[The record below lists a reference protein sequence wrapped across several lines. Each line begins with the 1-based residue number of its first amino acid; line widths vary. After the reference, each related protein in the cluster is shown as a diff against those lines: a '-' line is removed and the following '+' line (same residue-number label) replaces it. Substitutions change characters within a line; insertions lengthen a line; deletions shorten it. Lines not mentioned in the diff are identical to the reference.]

1 MDNNNKFIYDC
12 MFCSSF
18 LGVITY
24 FISYIYLKFKVD
36 KSNLIFSSNFN
47 ILIIHSL
54 INFMDL
60 IKYRNPIFYTFSIY
74 IFNLFLYY
82 NLTQISYKY
91 ITGSQFFASDM
102 EFNIPKFF
110 LIFHI
115 FFPIII
121 FPYLSFINIKSISY
135 MQITF
140 LFTFFTIYYIVLSE
154 RIKTI
159 LNYLNEKE
167 ENNEIDFEILIDNM
181 KPVHLRKVYSNFQN
195 LTFICFGIILI
206 IAMFKILIGIIDEHD
221 SLYIYLNCITEV
233 VIEIFYIIIFIFLSI
248 NLYLINK
255 KYYKES
261 KPKENYDFVNLE
273 IEEDDENNTNNYI
286 NNNTNIF
293 NKNIININ
301 NDINVNEDNINEN
314 NNIIINNNQNYNID
328 NDNNDEDSDSE
339 TDSNENY
346 NNYNNNL
353 NNNNINEDKNNEEK
367 LDDSDIDTNDNNI
380 NNLHI
385 LSKEDAKIKNDNKF
399 NINNN
404 IINMN
409 NINKAINKNKSQ
421 FNEEEDKK
429 IENWEENESNEEEED
444 DENEYNINDINID
457 NKHNKKNNSLSS
469 SDNEEDIKI

>member
-12 MFCSSF
+12 KFCSSF

-60 IKYRNPIFYTFSIY
+60 IKYRNPIFYTLSIY
-74 IFNLFLYY
+74 LFNLFLYY

-91 ITGSQFFASDM
+91 ITGSQFFSSDM

-110 LIFHI
+110 LIFHV

-121 FPYLSFINIKSISY
+121 FPYLYFIDIKSISY

-140 LFTFFTIYYIVLSE
+140 LFTYFTIYYIVLSE

-195 LTFICFGIILI
+195 LIFICFSIILI

-233 VIEIFYIIIFIFLSI
+233 VIEIFYIIIFIFLVI
-248 NLYLINK
+248 NLYLLNK

-286 NNNTNIF
+286 NNNTDIF
-293 NKNIININ
+293 NKNIINMN
-301 NDINVNEDNINEN
+301 NEINVDEDNINEN
-314 NNIIINNNQNYNID
+314 NNNIINNNQNYNID
-328 NDNNDEDSDSE
+328 NNDNDEDSDSE

-346 NNYNNNL
+346 NNYNNNI
-353 NNNNINEDKNNEEK
+353 NNNIKEDMNNEEK
-367 LDDSDIDTNDNNI
+367 LDDSDIDTNDNI

-385 LSKEDAKIKNDNKF
+385 LSKEDAKIKNDNKLD
-399 NINNN
+399 INNKN
-404 IINMN
+404 INMN

-429 IENWEENESNEEEED
+429 IENWEENESNDEEEE
-444 DENEYNINDINID
+444 ENEYNINDIN

>member
-1 MDNNNKFIYDC
+1 MENKNKFVYDFL
-12 MFCSSF
+12 FCSSF
-18 LGVITY
+18 LGIITY
-24 FISYIYLKFKVD
+24 FISYIYLKFKID

-47 ILIIHSL
+47 ILILHSL
-54 INFMDL
+54 INFMD
-60 IKYRNPIFYTFSIY
+60 IIQYRNPIFYTFSIY

-91 ITGSQFFASDM
+91 VTGSQFFSSDM

-121 FPYLSFINIKSISY
+121 FPYLFFINIKSISY

-181 KPVHLRKVYSNFQN
+181 KPVHLRKIYSNFQN
-195 LTFICFGIILI
+195 LIFICFSIILI

-273 IEEDDENNTNNYI
+273 IEDDDENNTNNYI
-286 NNNTNIF
+286 NNNRDILNINE
-293 NKNIININ
+293 NKINI
-301 NDINVNEDNINEN
+301 NEDNINEIEN
-314 NNIIINNNQNYNID
+314 NINNNQDYNID
-328 NDNNDEDSDSE
+328 NNDENSDSE
-339 TDSNENY
+339 TDSNDI
-346 NNYNNNL
+346 
-353 NNNNINEDKNNEEK
+353 NNNINEDMKNEEK
-367 LDDSDIDTNDNNI
+367 LDDYDIDTSNNI

-385 LSKEDAKIKNDNKF
+385 LSKEDTKINNDKKF
-399 NINNN
+399 DINNN
-404 IINMN
+404 NVNNMN
-409 NINKAINKNKSQ
+409 NINKTLNKNKFQ

-429 IENWEENESNEEEED
+429 IENWEENESNEEEE
-444 DENEYNINDINID
+444 ENEDNINN
-457 NKHNKKNNSLSS
+457 NKNNSLSS

>member
-24 FISYIYLKFKVD
+24 FISYIYLKFKID
-36 KSNLIFSSNFN
+36 KSNLIFSSNYN

-195 LTFICFGIILI
+195 LTFICFSIILI

-314 NNIIINNNQNYNID
+314 NNIIINNID

>member
-12 MFCSSF
+12 KFCSSF

-60 IKYRNPIFYTFSIY
+60 IKYRNPIFYTLSIY
-74 IFNLFLYY
+74 LFNLFLYY

-91 ITGSQFFASDM
+91 ITGSQFFSSDM

-110 LIFHI
+110 LIFHV

-121 FPYLSFINIKSISY
+121 FPYLYFINIKSISY

-195 LTFICFGIILI
+195 LIFICFSIILI

-233 VIEIFYIIIFIFLSI
+233 VIEIFYIIIFIFLVI
-248 NLYLINK
+248 NLYLLNK

-286 NNNTNIF
+286 NNNTDIF
-293 NKNIININ
+293 NKNIINMN
-301 NDINVNEDNINEN
+301 NEINVDEDIINEN
-314 NNIIINNNQNYNID
+314 NNNIINNNQNYNID
-328 NDNNDEDSDSE
+328 NNDNDEDSDSE

-346 NNYNNNL
+346 NNYNNNI
-353 NNNNINEDKNNEEK
+353 NNNINEDMNNEEK
-367 LDDSDIDTNDNNI
+367 LDDSDIDTNDNI

-385 LSKEDAKIKNDNKF
+385 LSKEDAKIKNDNKLD
-399 NINNN
+399 INNKN
-404 IINMN
+404 INMN

-429 IENWEENESNEEEED
+429 IENWEENESNDEEEE
-444 DENEYNINDINID
+444 ENEYNINDIN

>member
-12 MFCSSF
+12 KFCSSF
-18 LGVITY
+18 FFFFTY
-24 FISYIYLKFKVD
+24 FISYIYLKFKID
-36 KSNLIFSSNFN
+36 KSNLIFSSNYN

-60 IKYRNPIFYTFSIY
+60 IKYRNPIFYTLSIY
-74 IFNLFLYY
+74 LFNLFLYY

-91 ITGSQFFASDM
+91 ITGSQFFSSDM

-110 LIFHI
+110 LIFHV

-121 FPYLSFINIKSISY
+121 FPYLYFIDIKSISY

-195 LTFICFGIILI
+195 LIFICFSIILI

-286 NNNTNIF
+286 NNNTDIF
-293 NKNIININ
+293 NKNIINMN
-301 NDINVNEDNINEN
+301 NEINVDEDNINEN
-314 NNIIINNNQNYNID
+314 NNNIINNNQNYNID
-328 NDNNDEDSDSE
+328 NNDNDEDSDSE

-346 NNYNNNL
+346 NNYNNN
-353 NNNNINEDKNNEEK
+353 
-367 LDDSDIDTNDNNI
+367 
-380 NNLHI
+380 
-385 LSKEDAKIKNDNKF
+385 
-399 NINNN
+399 INNN
-404 IINMN
+404 IKEDMNNEENNNKNINMN

-429 IENWEENESNEEEED
+429 IENWEENESNDEEEE
-444 DENEYNINDINID
+444 ENEYNINDIN

>member
-12 MFCSSF
+12 KFCSSF

-60 IKYRNPIFYTFSIY
+60 IKYRNPIFYTLSIY
-74 IFNLFLYY
+74 LFNLFLYY

-91 ITGSQFFASDM
+91 ITGSQFFSSDM

-110 LIFHI
+110 LIFHV

-121 FPYLSFINIKSISY
+121 FPYLYFIDIKSISY

-195 LTFICFGIILI
+195 LIFICFSIILI

-221 SLYIYLNCITEV
+221 SIYIYLNCITEV
-233 VIEIFYIIIFIFLSI
+233 VIEIFYIIIFIFLVI
-248 NLYLINK
+248 NLYLLNK

-286 NNNTNIF
+286 NNNTDIF
-293 NKNIININ
+293 NKNIINMN
-301 NDINVNEDNINEN
+301 NEINVDEDNINEN
-314 NNIIINNNQNYNID
+314 NNNIINNNQNYNID
-328 NDNNDEDSDSE
+328 NNDNDEDSDSE

-346 NNYNNNL
+346 NNYNNNI
-353 NNNNINEDKNNEEK
+353 NNNIKEDMNNEEK
-367 LDDSDIDTNDNNI
+367 LDDSDIDTNDNI

-385 LSKEDAKIKNDNKF
+385 LSKEDAKIKNDNKLD
-399 NINNN
+399 INNKN
-404 IINMN
+404 INMN

-429 IENWEENESNEEEED
+429 IENWEENESNDEEEE
-444 DENEYNINDINID
+444 ENEYNINDIN

>member
-1 MDNNNKFIYDC
+1 MENKNKFVYDFL
-12 MFCSSF
+12 FCSSF
-18 LGVITY
+18 LGIITY
-24 FISYIYLKFKVD
+24 FISYIYLKFKID

-47 ILIIHSL
+47 ILILHSL
-54 INFMDL
+54 INFMD
-60 IKYRNPIFYTFSIY
+60 IIQYRNPIFYTFSIY

-91 ITGSQFFASDM
+91 ITGSQFFSSDM

-110 LIFHI
+110 IIFHI

-121 FPYLSFINIKSISY
+121 FPYLFFINIKSISY

-181 KPVHLRKVYSNFQN
+181 KPVHLRKIYSNFQN
-195 LTFICFGIILI
+195 LIFICFSIILI
-206 IAMFKILIGIIDEHD
+206 ISMFKILIGIIDEHD
-221 SLYIYLNCITEV
+221 SLNVYLNCITEV
-233 VIEIFYIIIFIFLSI
+233 ITEMFYIIIFLFLSI
-248 NLYLINK
+248 NLYLIKK

-273 IEEDDENNTNNYI
+273 IEDDDENNTHNYI
-286 NNNTNIF
+286 NNNANILNI
-293 NKNIININ
+293 NKNKINI
-301 NDINVNEDNINEN
+301 IEDNIHEIDN
-314 NNIIINNNQNYNID
+314 NINNNQDYNF
-328 NDNNDEDSDSE
+328 DNNDEESNSE
-339 TDSNENY
+339 TDSNDI
-346 NNYNNNL
+346 
-353 NNNNINEDKNNEEK
+353 NNNNINEDMKNEEK
-367 LDDSDIDTNDNNI
+367 LDDYDIDTNNNI

-385 LSKEDAKIKNDNKF
+385 LSKEDRKINNENKF
-399 NINNN
+399 HINNTN
-404 IINMN
+404 VLNMN
-409 NINKAINKNKSQ
+409 NINKTLNKNKSQ

-429 IENWEENESNEEEED
+429 IENWEENESNEEEE
-444 DENEYNINDINID
+444 ENEHNINID
-457 NKHNKKNNSLSS
+457 NNNKNNSLSS

>member
-12 MFCSSF
+12 KFCSSF

-60 IKYRNPIFYTFSIY
+60 IKYRNPIFYTLSIY
-74 IFNLFLYY
+74 LFNLFLYY

-91 ITGSQFFASDM
+91 ITGSQFFSSDM

-110 LIFHI
+110 LIFHV

-121 FPYLSFINIKSISY
+121 FPYLYFIDIKSISY

-195 LTFICFGIILI
+195 LIFICFSIILI

-221 SLYIYLNCITEV
+221 SIYIYLNCITEV
-233 VIEIFYIIIFIFLSI
+233 VIEIFYIIIFIFLVI
-248 NLYLINK
+248 NLYLLNK

-286 NNNTNIF
+286 NNNTDIF
-293 NKNIININ
+293 NKNIINMN
-301 NDINVNEDNINEN
+301 NEINVDEDNINEN
-314 NNIIINNNQNYNID
+314 NNNIINNNQNYNID
-328 NDNNDEDSDSE
+328 NNDNDEDSDSE

-346 NNYNNNL
+346 NNYNNNI
-353 NNNNINEDKNNEEK
+353 NNNIKEDMNNEEK
-367 LDDSDIDTNDNNI
+367 LDDSDIDKNDNI

-385 LSKEDAKIKNDNKF
+385 LSKEDAKIKNDNKLD
-399 NINNN
+399 INNKN
-404 IINMN
+404 INMN

-429 IENWEENESNEEEED
+429 IENWEENESNDEEEE
-444 DENEYNINDINID
+444 ENEYNINDIN

>member
-12 MFCSSF
+12 KFCSSF

-60 IKYRNPIFYTFSIY
+60 IKYRNPIFYTLSIY
-74 IFNLFLYY
+74 LFNLFLYY

-91 ITGSQFFASDM
+91 ITGSQFFSSDM

-110 LIFHI
+110 LIFHV

-121 FPYLSFINIKSISY
+121 FPYLYFINIKSISY

-181 KPVHLRKVYSNFQN
+181 KPVHLRKIYSNFQN
-195 LTFICFGIILI
+195 LIFICFSIILI

-233 VIEIFYIIIFIFLSI
+233 VIEIFYIIIFIFLVI
-248 NLYLINK
+248 NLYLLNK

-286 NNNTNIF
+286 NNNTDIF
-293 NKNIININ
+293 NKNIINMN
-301 NDINVNEDNINEN
+301 NEINVDEDIINEN
-314 NNIIINNNQNYNID
+314 NNNIINNNQNYNID
-328 NDNNDEDSDSE
+328 NNDNDEDSDSE

-346 NNYNNNL
+346 NNYNNNI
-353 NNNNINEDKNNEEK
+353 NNNINEDMNNEEK
-367 LDDSDIDTNDNNI
+367 LDDSDIDTNDNI

-385 LSKEDAKIKNDNKF
+385 LSKEDAKIKNDNKLD
-399 NINNN
+399 INNKN
-404 IINMN
+404 INMN

-429 IENWEENESNEEEED
+429 IENWEENESNDEEEE
-444 DENEYNINDINID
+444 ENEYNINDIN

>member
-1 MDNNNKFIYDC
+1 MENKNKFIYDC
-12 MFCSSF
+12 LFCSSF
-18 LGVITY
+18 LGMITY
-24 FISYIYLKFKVD
+24 FISYIYLKFKID

-54 INFMDL
+54 INFMD
-60 IKYRNPIFYTFSIY
+60 IIQYRNPIFYTFSIY

-91 ITGSQFFASDM
+91 ITGSQFFSSDM

-110 LIFHI
+110 IIFHI

-121 FPYLSFINIKSISY
+121 FPYLYFINIKSISY

-140 LFTFFTIYYIVLSE
+140 LFTFFTIYYIILSE

-181 KPVHLRKVYSNFQN
+181 KPVHLRKIYSNFQN
-195 LTFICFGIILI
+195 LIFICFSIILI
-206 IAMFKILIGIIDEHD
+206 ISMFKILIGIIDEHD
-221 SLYIYLNCITEV
+221 SLNVYLNCITEV
-233 VIEIFYIIIFIFLSI
+233 ITEMFYIIIFLFLSI
-248 NLYLINK
+248 NLYLIKK

-273 IEEDDENNTNNYI
+273 IEDDDENNTHNYI
-286 NNNTNIF
+286 NNNANILNI
-293 NKNIININ
+293 NKNKINI
-301 NDINVNEDNINEN
+301 IEDNIHEIDN
-314 NNIIINNNQNYNID
+314 NINNNQDYNF
-328 NDNNDEDSDSE
+328 DNNDEESNSE
-339 TDSNENY
+339 TDSNDI
-346 NNYNNNL
+346 
-353 NNNNINEDKNNEEK
+353 NNNNINEDMKNEEK
-367 LDDSDIDTNDNNI
+367 LDDYDIDTNNNI

-385 LSKEDAKIKNDNKF
+385 LSKEDRKINNENKF
-399 NINNN
+399 HINNTN
-404 IINMN
+404 VLNMN
-409 NINKAINKNKSQ
+409 NINKTLNKNKSQ

-429 IENWEENESNEEEED
+429 IENWEENESNEEEE
-444 DENEYNINDINID
+444 ENEHNINID
-457 NKHNKKNNSLSS
+457 NNNKNNSLSS

>member
-12 MFCSSF
+12 KFCSSF

-60 IKYRNPIFYTFSIY
+60 IKYRNPIFYTLSIY
-74 IFNLFLYY
+74 LFNLFLYY

-91 ITGSQFFASDM
+91 ITGSQFFSSDM

-110 LIFHI
+110 LIFHV

-121 FPYLSFINIKSISY
+121 FPYLYFIDIKSISY

-195 LTFICFGIILI
+195 LIFICFSIILI

-233 VIEIFYIIIFIFLSI
+233 VIEIFYIIIFIFLVI
-248 NLYLINK
+248 NLYLLNK

-286 NNNTNIF
+286 NNNTDIF
-293 NKNIININ
+293 NKNIINMN
-301 NDINVNEDNINEN
+301 NEINVDEDNINEN
-314 NNIIINNNQNYNID
+314 NNNIINNNQNYNID
-328 NDNNDEDSDSE
+328 NNDNDEDSDSE

-346 NNYNNNL
+346 NNYNNNI
-353 NNNNINEDKNNEEK
+353 NNNIKEDMNNEEK
-367 LDDSDIDTNDNNI
+367 LDDSDIDTNDNI

-385 LSKEDAKIKNDNKF
+385 LSKEDAKIKNDNKLD
-399 NINNN
+399 INNKN
-404 IINMN
+404 INMN

-429 IENWEENESNEEEED
+429 IENWEENESNDEEEE
-444 DENEYNINDINID
+444 ENEYNINDIN

>member
-12 MFCSSF
+12 KFCSSF

-24 FISYIYLKFKVD
+24 FISYIYLKFKID

-60 IKYRNPIFYTFSIY
+60 IKYRNPIFYTLSIY
-74 IFNLFLYY
+74 LFNLFLYY

-91 ITGSQFFASDM
+91 ITGSQFFSSDM

-110 LIFHI
+110 LIFHV

-121 FPYLSFINIKSISY
+121 FPYLYFINIKSISY

-181 KPVHLRKVYSNFQN
+181 KPVHLRKIYSNFQN
-195 LTFICFGIILI
+195 LIFICFSIILI

-233 VIEIFYIIIFIFLSI
+233 VIEIFYIIIFIFLVI
-248 NLYLINK
+248 NLYLLNK

-286 NNNTNIF
+286 NNNTDIF
-293 NKNIININ
+293 NKNIINMN
-301 NDINVNEDNINEN
+301 NEINVDEDIINEN
-314 NNIIINNNQNYNID
+314 NNNIINNNQNYNID
-328 NDNNDEDSDSE
+328 NNDNDEDSDSE

-346 NNYNNNL
+346 NNYNNNI
-353 NNNNINEDKNNEEK
+353 NNNINEDMNNEEK
-367 LDDSDIDTNDNNI
+367 LDDSDIDTNDNI

-385 LSKEDAKIKNDNKF
+385 LSKEDAKIKNDNKLD
-399 NINNN
+399 INNKN
-404 IINMN
+404 INMN

-429 IENWEENESNEEEED
+429 IENWEENESNDEEEE
-444 DENEYNINDINID
+444 ENEYNINDIN

>member
-12 MFCSSF
+12 KFCSSF

-60 IKYRNPIFYTFSIY
+60 IKYRNPIFYTLSIY
-74 IFNLFLYY
+74 LFNLFLYY

-91 ITGSQFFASDM
+91 ITGSQFFSSDM

-110 LIFHI
+110 LIFHV

-121 FPYLSFINIKSISY
+121 FPYLYFINIKSISY

-181 KPVHLRKVYSNFQN
+181 KPVHLRKIYSNFQN
-195 LTFICFGIILI
+195 LIFICFSIILI
-206 IAMFKILIGIIDEHD
+206 ISMFKILIGIIDEHD
-221 SLYIYLNCITEV
+221 SLNVYLICITEV
-233 VIEIFYIIIFIFLSI
+233 IIEIFYIIIFIFLSI
-248 NLYLINK
+248 NLYLIKK

-286 NNNTNIF
+286 NNNTDIF
-293 NKNIININ
+293 NKNIINMN
-301 NDINVNEDNINEN
+301 NEINVDEDIINEN
-314 NNIIINNNQNYNID
+314 NNNIINNNQNYNID
-328 NDNNDEDSDSE
+328 NNDNDEDSDSE

-346 NNYNNNL
+346 NNYNNNI
-353 NNNNINEDKNNEEK
+353 NNNINEDMNNEEK
-367 LDDSDIDTNDNNI
+367 LDDSDIDTNDNI

-385 LSKEDAKIKNDNKF
+385 LSKEDAKIKNDNKLD
-399 NINNN
+399 INNKN
-404 IINMN
+404 INMN

-429 IENWEENESNEEEED
+429 IENWEENESNDEEEE
-444 DENEYNINDINID
+444 ENEYNINDIN

>member
-12 MFCSSF
+12 KFCSSF

-60 IKYRNPIFYTFSIY
+60 IKYRNPIFYTLSIY
-74 IFNLFLYY
+74 LFNLFLYY

-91 ITGSQFFASDM
+91 ITGSQFFSSDM

-110 LIFHI
+110 LIFHV

-121 FPYLSFINIKSISY
+121 FPYLYFINIKSISY

-195 LTFICFGIILI
+195 LIFICFSIILI

-221 SLYIYLNCITEV
+221 SLYIYLNCISEV
-233 VIEIFYIIIFIFLSI
+233 VIEIFYIIIFIFLVI
-248 NLYLINK
+248 NLYLLNK

-286 NNNTNIF
+286 NNNTDIF
-293 NKNIININ
+293 NKNIINMN
-301 NDINVNEDNINEN
+301 NEINVDEDNINEN
-314 NNIIINNNQNYNID
+314 NNNIINNNQNYNID
-328 NDNNDEDSDSE
+328 NNDNDEDSDSE

-346 NNYNNNL
+346 NNYNNNI
-353 NNNNINEDKNNEEK
+353 NNNINEDMNNEEK
-367 LDDSDIDTNDNNI
+367 LDDSDIDTNDNI

-385 LSKEDAKIKNDNKF
+385 LSKEDAKIKNDNKLD
-399 NINNN
+399 INNKN
-404 IINMN
+404 INMN

-429 IENWEENESNEEEED
+429 IENWEENESNDEEEE
-444 DENEYNINDINID
+444 ENEYNINDIN